1 MDKILWE
8 DSDALIFISL
18 TMGAIIQRSLLE
30 KQASLL
36 EKYKESTWKKVT
48 YNSTNTTSTSNRE
61 RKEPI

>member
-36 EKYKESTWKKVT
+36 EKYKEITWKKVT

>member
-36 EKYKESTWKKVT
+36 EKYKESTGKKVT